1 MEREQTPKDGRGNIM
16 NQGRRTDTDTLFST
30 EKKIKTILSY
40 MNVRMYLIN
49 RGPRVFL

>member
-30 EKKIKTILSY
+30 EKKNKNNTQLY
-40 MNVRMYLIN
+40 ECTL
-49 RGPRVFL
+49 